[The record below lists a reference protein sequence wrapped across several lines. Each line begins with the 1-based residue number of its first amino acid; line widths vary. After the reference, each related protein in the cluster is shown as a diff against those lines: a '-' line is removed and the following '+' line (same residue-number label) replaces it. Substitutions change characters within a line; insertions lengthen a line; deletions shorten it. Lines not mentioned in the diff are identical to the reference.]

1 MGEKMAFKAILI
13 RAAVTAVA
21 VSTACA
27 SAHAFEQGFIGWA
40 QKPGLTIGGTA
51 GDPPPGIYMFDQF
64 LTYQA
69 NLTGPGNALL
79 NPAGSR
85 TGVQAAVADTGF
97 LFVPGWSFLGAT
109 YTAVLVQPFIMA
121 SVGNPINA
129 QMAGMHN
136 TYIVPAEL
144 SWKLDDTGF
153 FVKTGLGI
161 YVPDGTKTG
170 VNGLGNLGNPWWTFQ
185 PELIVSYLKDN
196 WNLTANFFAEF
207 NTKNTITG
215 YKSGDVFHAEFT
227 AAKTIGKWTIGPV
240 AYYAGQ
246 VSDDTSSAFYAGGIN
261 VNRYNIW
268 AAGGLIGYDFGPAAL
283 NVWAFDEVSSRARGG
298 IPVAGVDS
306 ATITKGF
313 SAFASLSYRL
323 WAPDAPASPAL
334 PRIHK

>member
-1 MGEKMAFKAILI
+1 M
-13 RAAVTAVA
+13 
-21 VSTACA
+21 
-27 SAHAFEQGFIGWA
+27 Q
-40 QKPGLTIGGTA
+40 
-51 GDPPPGIYMFDQF
+51 
-64 LTYQA
+64 
-69 NLTGPGNALL
+69 
-79 NPAGSR
+79 
-85 TGVQAAVADTGF
+85 VQAAVEDNGF
-97 LFVPGWSFLGAT
+97 LFVPGWTFLGAT

-121 SVGNPINA
+121 SVGSPINA

-144 SWKLDDTGF
+144 SWKLGDTGF
-153 FVKTGLGI
+153 FVKAGLGM

-185 PELIVSYLKDN
+185 PEVIVSYLKDN

-215 YKSGDVFHAEFT
+215 YTSGDVFNAEFT

-246 VSDDTSSAFYAGGIN
+246 VSDDTSSAFYGGVIN

-283 NVWAFDEVSSRARGG
+283 NVWAFDEVSSRARGHPNCG
-298 IPVAGVDS
+298 
-306 ATITKGF
+306 
-313 SAFASLSYRL
+313 R
-323 WAPDAPASPAL
+323 
-334 PRIHK
+334 